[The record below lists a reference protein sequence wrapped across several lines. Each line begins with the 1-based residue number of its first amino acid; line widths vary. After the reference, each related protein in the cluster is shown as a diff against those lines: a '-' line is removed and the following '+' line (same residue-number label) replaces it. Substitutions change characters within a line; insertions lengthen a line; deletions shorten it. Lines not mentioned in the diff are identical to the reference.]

1 MWEDR
6 YAESERI
13 WSGRPNDRLV
23 EVVSGLTPGRA
34 LDLGCGEGGDAVWL
48 AGHGWWVTAVDIA
61 DTALQ
66 RTREAAGELA
76 DRIDLQRHDL
86 TRTFPEGQFD
96 LVSAHFLHSPTG
108 WDRDPLMQR
117 AAAAVAPGGML
128 LIVDHGEAPPWAPP
142 HIHEHRFP
150 SADEVVAG
158 LELDPALWDTVRK
171 EAAPREATGPDGQS
185 GHLIDNVIVLVRR
198 P

>member
-117 AAAAVAPGGML
+117 AAALPSSCHDRNRVTPMENRATN
-128 LIVDHGEAPPWAPP
+128 IEAMTIAFRRKASERVPKGWMKALY
-142 HIHEHRFP
+142 IGVYRLSFYAF
-150 SADEVVAG
+150 SR
-158 LELDPALWDTVRK
+158 PATHDR
-171 EAAPREATGPDGQS
+171 
-185 GHLIDNVIVLVRR
+185 
-198 P
+198 